1 MTVVDQMKRFSAQFG
16 KQMDVDGV
24 QWRYY
29 RLGAGSPVLWLT
41 GGLRRAALGAAFL
54 EQLGARHTVVA
65 PDYPQVRTIGQF
77 MIGFDAILQAEGVG
91 TFDLVGQS
99 YGGMLAQ
106 AYLAYRPDKVRRL
119 ILSSA
124 GPADYGRLWLPAEK
138 LLITLARAVPETTL
152 KGLLGTGL
160 SRLARQLPR
169 TERTEMARTI
179 KTVLRTE
186 LHRADIVSHFA
197 VAADLIRTRLVSPA
211 AFRAW
216 NGRIVVL
223 TAENDPT
230 QSRRD
235 IVRYQRLF
243 GRDVDVI
250 SLGRLGHAAPL
261 TNPAAYAD
269 VLERALT

>member
-1 MTVVDQMKRFSAQFG
+1 MTVVDQMKRFSARFG
-16 KQMDVDGV
+16 KQVDVDRV

-54 EQLGARHTVVA
+54 EQLAARHTVVA
-65 PDYPQVRTIGQF
+65 PDYPPVRTIGQF

-106 AYLAYRPDKVRRL
+106 AYLAHRPDKVRRL

-124 GPADYGRLWLPAEK
+124 GPADYGRRWLPAEK
-138 LLITLARAVPETTL
+138 LFITLARAVPETTL
-152 KGLLGTGL
+152 KGLLGAGL
-160 SRLARQLPR
+160 SRLARQLPPA
-169 TERTEMARTI
+169 ERAEMAGTI
-179 KTVLRTE
+179 KTILRTE
-186 LHRADIVSHFA
+186 LYRADVVSHFA
-197 VAADLIRTRLVSPA
+197 VAADLIRTRLVTPS
-211 AFRAW
+211 AFQAW
-216 NGRIVVL
+216 KGRIIVL

-230 QSRRD
+230 QSRND
-235 IVRYQRLF
+235 ILRYQRLF
-243 GRDVDVI
+243 GRGVDMI

-261 TNPAAYAD
+261 TDPATYAN